1 MAYGGGLERFGLGS
15 NLQPAFV
22 VHVILLVV
30 GGLWQLR
37 GSSGSSGLRVFGSS
51 FLLVLSC

>member
-1 MAYGGGLERFGLGS
+1 MAYGGGLKRFGLGS